1 MIEPKSLQQICPP
14 AEIER
19 QVARAL
25 AEDLGSTSFEDWH
38 DVSAELI
45 DASKSARAELITRE
59 PMVLC
64 GRAWFERCFQA
75 LGAARIDW
83 HYVEGADI
91 ASDSVVCRIDASA
104 RVILSGERSA
114 LNFLQILS
122 ATASKTRAFC
132 RACPSLRIFDT
143 RKTIP
148 GLRAAQK
155 YAVAVGGG
163 HNQRLGLHDAY
174 LLKENHLALLGGLA
188 AAVRSVGAT
197 NLPLQVE
204 VENLQQLEEA
214 LELGVRRILLD
225 NFSHEQITAAL
236 RINASRAELEVSGGV
251 ASIEDCQKL
260 AALGT
265 TSVSIGALTKDIKAI
280 DLSLLITP

>member
-1 MIEPKSLQQICPP
+1 MTKDLEELQARFCPP
-14 AEIER
+14 ASIAQ
-19 QVARAL
+19 QVSIAL
-25 AEDLGSTSFEDWH
+25 SEDLGGLNPEL
-38 DVSAELI
+38 DVSAALI
-45 DASKSARAELITRE
+45 AADCHVSARLITRE

-64 GRAWFERCFQA
+64 GRAWFEQCFA
-75 LGAARIDW
+75 MLGGVEIDW
-83 HYVEGADI
+83 RYGEGDEVAAD
-91 ASDSVVCRIDASA
+91 AELAQLKASA

-114 LNFLQILS
+114 LNFLQLLS
-122 ATASKTRAFC
+122 ATATKARALC

-148 GLRAAQK
+148 GLRTAQK

-174 LLKENHLALLGGLA
+174 LLKENHLALLGGVA

-197 NLPLQVE
+197 NLPLQIE

-236 RINASRAELEVSGGV
+236 RVNASRAELEVSGGV
-251 ASIEDCQKL
+251 ASISDCQKL
-260 AALGT
+260 AALGV
-265 TSVSIGALTKDIKAI
+265 TSVSIGALTKDIQAI
-280 DLSLLITP
+280 DLSLLITA

>member
-1 MIEPKSLQQICPP
+1 MTKDLAVLQAHLCPP
-14 AEIER
+14 ASIEQ
-19 QVARAL
+19 QVSSAL
-25 AEDLGSTSFEDWH
+25 SEDLGGLNPEL
-38 DVSAELI
+38 DVSAALI
-45 DASKSARAELITRE
+45 AADCRVSASLITRE
-59 PMVLC
+59 AMVLC
-64 GRAWFERCFQA
+64 GRAWFEQCFA
-75 LGAARIDW
+75 ILGGVEIDW
-83 HYVEGADI
+83 RYDEGDEVAAD
-91 ASDSVVCRIDASA
+91 AELAHLKASA

-114 LNFLQILS
+114 LNFLQLLS
-122 ATASKTRAFC
+122 ATATKTRALC
-132 RACPSLRIFDT
+132 RACPGLRIFDT

-174 LLKENHLALLGGLA
+174 LLKENHLALLGDLN

-225 NFSHEQITAAL
+225 NFSHEQIIEAL

-251 ASIEDCQKL
+251 ASVGDCQKL
-260 AALGT
+260 AALGV
-265 TSVSIGALTKDIKAI
+265 TSVSIGALTKDIQAI
-280 DLSLLITP
+280 DLSLLITA

>member
-1 MIEPKSLQQICPP
+1 MTKDLDTLREHLCPP
-14 AEIER
+14 ASIEQ
-19 QVARAL
+19 QVSIAL
-25 AEDLGSTSFEDWH
+25 SEDLGGLNPEL
-38 DVSAELI
+38 DVSAALI
-45 DASKSARAELITRE
+45 AAERRVSARLITRE
-59 PMVLC
+59 AMVLC
-64 GRAWFERCFQA
+64 GRAWFEQCFA
-75 LGAARIDW
+75 MLGAVEIDW
-83 HYVEGADI
+83 HHCEGDEVAADAELAYI
-91 ASDSVVCRIDASA
+91 QGSA

-114 LNFLQILS
+114 LNFLQLLS
-122 ATASKTRAFC
+122 ATATKTRALC
-132 RACPSLRIFDT
+132 RACPGLRIFDT

-174 LLKENHLALLGGLA
+174 LLKENHLALLGGVA

-251 ASIEDCQKL
+251 ASVDDCQKL

-280 DLSLLITP
+280 DLSLLITA

>member
-1 MIEPKSLQQICPP
+1 MTRDLDELRKRLCPP
-14 AEIER
+14 ASIEQ
-19 QVARAL
+19 QVSSAL
-25 AEDLGSTSFEDWH
+25 SEDLGGLSPEL
-38 DVSAELI
+38 DVSAALI
-45 DASKSARAELITRE
+45 AAERRVSARLITRE

-64 GRAWFERCFQA
+64 GRAWFEQCFA
-75 LGAARIDW
+75 LLGGVEIDW
-83 HYVEGADI
+83 RYGEGDEVAAD
-91 ASDSVVCRIDASA
+91 AELAQLKGNA

-114 LNFLQILS
+114 LNFLQLLS
-122 ATASKTRAFC
+122 ATATKTRALC

-174 LLKENHLALLGGLA
+174 LLKENHLALLGGVA

-204 VENLQQLEEA
+204 VENLQQLQQA

-225 NFSHEQITAAL
+225 NFSREQITAAL

-280 DLSLLITP
+280 DLSLLITA

>member
-1 MIEPKSLQQICPP
+1 MTKDLAVLQAHLCPP
-14 AEIER
+14 ASIEQ
-19 QVARAL
+19 QVSSAL
-25 AEDLGSTSFEDWH
+25 SEDLGGLNPEL
-38 DVSAELI
+38 DVSAALI
-45 DASKSARAELITRE
+45 AAERRVSARLITRE
-59 PMVLC
+59 AMVLC
-64 GRAWFERCFQA
+64 GRAWFEQCFA
-75 LGAARIDW
+75 MLGGVEIDW
-83 HYVEGADI
+83 RYGEGDEVAAD
-91 ASDSVVCRIDASA
+91 AELAHLKASA

-114 LNFLQILS
+114 LNFLQLLS
-122 ATASKTRAFC
+122 ATATKTRALC
-132 RACPSLRIFDT
+132 RACPGLRIFDT

-174 LLKENHLALLGGLA
+174 LLKENHLALLGDLN

-204 VENLQQLEEA
+204 VENLQQLQQA

-251 ASIEDCQKL
+251 ASVGDCQKL
-260 AALGT
+260 AALGV
-265 TSVSIGALTKDIKAI
+265 TSVSIGALTKDIQAI